1 MEKFDIKKLL
11 RFIPETIIF
20 RGEKLYED
28 DCVSDIFIN
37 QNVVTAKV
45 WGTREYKTEIHFL
58 PDGNMVFH
66 CSCPYDGGTC
76 KHSVAL
82 AFEIHDDPSILEEI
96 SFDEEKEK
104 VSGSDIKNMIEK
116 AGMDN
121 IKTFLSDVLSENYIL
136 FERFRT
142 QIEGQTKVESDKS
155 VAELAQEIV
164 YELESFDLMDYQR
177 FYEHERNYS
186 GYRSDWEILFDG
198 AEAEL
203 EELMKKFTDKI
214 DFCIESG
221 NVIDSLKHLLALYEA
236 IHIADF
242 ENITDE
248 VDIFHGNIFD
258 TLWFDYKFFYDQFLD
273 RYKKIRE
280 NYDAFCRIVDII
292 SDRVNNYQDISDED
306 SFRYDFKHIDQL
318 LTLKI
323 DDTEKAEYA
332 RKAMDALNLPVNQ
345 TDSVYEKIFFEM
357 KDQISWLE
365 LAENQYTNNID
376 IARKLLKFYENDR
389 KSFVR
394 IAEDTAFLFKF
405 ELIPYLAGTLKKDDD
420 PDLYKK
426 VLFQHALEERTIAEF
441 KAIKQNL
448 SDEDIA
454 EFLDIVKGKSLNDYY
469 ISILSYEKRHK
480 DILDFAKRNR
490 NSSNINRF
498 IEPILTVYPEECYGI
513 ITAIVEKALE
523 HTGGAEH
530 YRREAHR
537 LRMLL
542 TTGDEKVTNK
552 VYSFAEKLMGQH
564 SRRSSMKREFIDAGI
579 LKK

>member
-1 MEKFDIKKLL
+1 MEKFDIRKLL
-11 RFIPETIIF
+11 RFIPEAVVF

-45 WGTREYKTEIHFL
+45 WGTMEYKTEIHFL
-58 PDGNMVFH
+58 PDGNMFFQ
-66 CSCPYDGGTC
+66 CSCPYDGEIC
-76 KHSVAL
+76 KHGVAL
-82 AFEIHDDPSILEEI
+82 AFEVHNDPSIIEEI
-96 SFDEEKEK
+96 SFDKGKEK
-104 VSGSDIKNMIEK
+104 VSGSDIKNLIEK
-116 AGMDN
+116 AGVDN
-121 IKTFLSDVLSENYIL
+121 IKTFLSDILSENHLL

-142 QIEGQTKVESDKS
+142 QIEGQTLVESDKS
-155 VAELAQEIV
+155 VAELTQEIV
-164 YELESFDLMDYQR
+164 SELESFDLTDYQR
-177 FYEHERNYS
+177 FYEHRSNHF

-198 AEAEL
+198 AEVEL

-214 DFCIESG
+214 SFCLESG
-221 NVIDSLKHLLALYEA
+221 NVIESVKHLLALYEA

-242 ENITDE
+242 ENIIDE

-258 TLWFDYKFFYDQFLD
+258 TLWFNYKFFYNQFLD

-280 NYDAFCRIVDII
+280 NSDAFCRIMDII
-292 SDRVNNYQDISDED
+292 SDRVNNYQNISDDD

-318 LTLKI
+318 FISKI
-323 DDTEKAEYA
+323 DDTTKAEYA
-332 RKAMDALNLPVNQ
+332 KKAMDNLNLPANQ
-345 TDSVYEKIFFEM
+345 TDSVYEKIFSEM
-357 KDQISWLE
+357 SDKKAWLE
-365 LAENQYTNNID
+365 LAETQCTNNAD

-389 KSFVR
+389 DSFVR
-394 IAEDTAFLFKF
+394 IAKDTAFLFKL
-405 ELIPYLAGTLKKDDD
+405 ELVPYLAGTLKKEDD

-448 SDEDIA
+448 SGKDTE
-454 EFLDIVKGKSLNDYY
+454 EFLDLVKGKSLNDYY
-469 ISILSYEKRHK
+469 ISILSYEKRHR

-498 IEPILTVYPEECYGI
+498 IEPILTVYPEECYD
-513 ITAIVEKALE
+513 IVAAVVKKALE

-530 YRREAHR
+530 YRIEAHR

-552 VYSFAEKLMGQH
+552 VYSFAEKLMKQYF
-564 SRRSSMKREFIDAGI
+564 RRSSMKREFIDAGI